1 MEMRFEIDRRLYLAH
16 HKFSSAVENGMFDNC
31 SPVVQSQIIKFAK
44 SLLIFE
50 IHDRLTIVALND
62 RERERFE
69 KFSDMVGVSYDLI
82 DVTEKAV
89 LGELKTSRLAMKK
102 VVNPYLKENLNV
114 DVVLDKINIKGL
126 ESLSSIDRDI
136 LESVSQY

>member
-1 MEMRFEIDRRLYLAH
+1 MDIKFEINTRLYLAH
-16 HKFSSAVENGMFDNC
+16 HKFSSAVETGMFDEC

-62 RERERFE
+62 REREKFE

-89 LGELKTSRLAMKK
+89 LGELKTNRLAMKK
-102 VVNPYLKENLNV
+102 VVIPYLKENLNI
-114 DVVLDKINIKGL
+114 DVILDKINIKGI
-126 ESLSSIDRDI
+126 ESLSSIDREI